1 MSMRLIKGFFIV
13 LAGLFIF
20 ITILSLFIPSKLL
33 VTRAVV
39 INARPDKVFTEISN
53 LQNWKH
59 WQPVFINDSAVIKF
73 DTDANGIS
81 NSCEWNTGG
90 KENKMLITDK
100 KDNVLNITLSR
111 QRENDVLNTIRI
123 LPLADS
129 SQVQAEWSVL
139 IKLKW
144 YPWEKFYGI
153 FIEKVS
159 GQGYED
165 ALNSLKAYTE
175 NN

>member
-20 ITILSLFIPSKLL
+20 ITILSLFIPSRLMI
-33 VTRAVV
+33 TRAVV
-39 INARPDKVFTEISN
+39 INAPADKVFNEISD

-59 WQPVFINDSAVIKF
+59 WQPVFMNDSAKIKF
-73 DTDANGIS
+73 TSG
-81 NSCEWNTGG
+81 NSCEWESKGKKNTVQITEKKGNAVSAILRRAG
-90 KENKMLITDK
+90 ENEIK
-100 KDNVLNITLSR
+100 NNIS
-111 QRENDVLNTIRI
+111 I

-129 SQVQAEWSVL
+129 NQVQVEWNVL

-153 FIEKVS
+153 FIEKIT

-165 ALNSLKAYTE
+165 ALNSLKTYIE

>member
-1 MSMRLIKGFFIV
+1 MFKGFLIV
-13 LAGLFIF
+13 MAGLFVF
-20 ITILSLFIPSKLL
+20 VTILSLFIPSKLM

-39 INARPDKVFTEISN
+39 INAKADLVFNEISN
-53 LQNWKH
+53 LQNWKN
-59 WQPVFINDSAVIKF
+59 WQPVFVNDSANIKF

-81 NSCEWNTGG
+81 NSCTWVSNGKKNSLQITG
-90 KENKMLITDK
+90 K
-100 KDNVLNITLSR
+100 KDNTLSATLL
-111 QRENDVLNTIRI
+111 REGEIDVRNTIRI
-123 LPLADS
+123 LPVTDS

-153 FIEKVS
+153 FIEKIT

-165 ALNSLKAYTE
+165 ALNSLKAYVE
-175 NN
+175 HH

>member
-1 MSMRLIKGFFIV
+1 MRLFKGFFIV

-20 ITILSLFIPSKLL
+20 ITILSLFIPSRLM

-39 INARPDKVFTEISN
+39 INAPAGKVFNEINN
-53 LQNWKH
+53 LHNWKH
-59 WQPVFINDSAVIKF
+59 WQPVFINDSAKITFNTGADGVSDF
-73 DTDANGIS
+73 
-81 NSCEWNTGG
+81 CEWDSKGKKNTVT
-90 KENKMLITDK
+90 ITSK
-100 KDNVLNITLSR
+100 SNNSIAAVLKRSGET
-111 QRENDVLNTIRI
+111 DVQNTISI

-129 SQVQAEWSVL
+129 SQVQAEWNVL
-139 IKLKW
+139 IRLKW

-153 FIEKVS
+153 FIEKIS

-165 ALNSLKAYTE
+165 ALNSLKSYVE

>member
-1 MSMRLIKGFFIV
+1 MRLFKGFFIV

-20 ITILSLFIPSKLL
+20 ITIFSLFIPSKLM

-39 INARPDKVFTEISN
+39 INAKADKVFNEISN
-53 LQNWKH
+53 LKNWKN
-59 WQPVFINDSAVIKF
+59 WQPVFRNDSAIIKF
-73 DTDANGIS
+73 DTDVNGVS
-81 NSCEWNTGG
+81 NACAWESKG
-90 KENKMLITDK
+90 KKNKIIITDK
-100 KDNVLNITLSR
+100 KDNKITASLI
-111 QRENDVLNTIRI
+111 REGENEVFNTISV

-129 SQVQAEWSVL
+129 NQVQAEWNVL
-139 IKLKW
+139 IKFKW

-153 FIEKVS
+153 FIEKIT

-165 ALNSLKAYTE
+165 ALNSLKVYVE

>member
-1 MSMRLIKGFFIV
+1 MRLFKGFFIV

-20 ITILSLFIPSKLL
+20 ITILSLFIPSKLM
-33 VTRAVV
+33 VSRAVV
-39 INARPDKVFTEISN
+39 INANADKVFSEISN

-59 WQPVFINDSAVIKF
+59 WQPVFKSDSAQMQFK
-73 DTDANGIS
+73 TEANGIS
-81 NSCEWNTGG
+81 NYCEWDS
-90 KENKMLITDK
+90 KDK
-100 KDNVLNITLSR
+100 KNVIEITGRKNNSITALLRRSG
-111 QRENDVLNTIRI
+111 ENDVQNTISV
-123 LPLADS
+123 LPLSDS
-129 SQVQAEWSVL
+129 NQVQAEWNVL

-165 ALNSLKAYTE
+165 ALNSLKGYVE
-175 NN
+175 NH

>member
-1 MSMRLIKGFFIV
+1 MRLFKGFFIV

-20 ITILSLFIPSKLL
+20 ITILSLFIPSRLMIS
-33 VTRAVV
+33 RAVA
-39 INARPDKVFTEISN
+39 INANAGKVFNEISN

-59 WQPVFINDSAVIKF
+59 WQPVFMNDSSQIQFKTYTN
-73 DTDANGIS
+73 DIS
-81 NSCEWNTGG
+81 NYCEWESNG
-90 KENKMLITDK
+90 KKNIVEITHK
-100 KDNVLNITLSR
+100 KNNSISALLKRSG
-111 QRENDVLNTIRI
+111 ENDVQNTISV
-123 LPLADS
+123 LPLSDS
-129 SQVQAEWSVL
+129 NQVQVEWNVL

-165 ALNSLKAYTE
+165 ALNSLKNYVE
-175 NN
+175 NH

>member
-1 MSMRLIKGFFIV
+1 MRLAKGFFIV

-20 ITILSLFIPSKLL
+20 TTLLSLLIPSKLMI
-33 VTRAVV
+33 TRAVV
-39 INARPDKVFTEISN
+39 INAPANKVFAEVSD

-59 WQPVFINDSAVIKF
+59 WQPVFVRDSAAIRF
-73 DTDANGIS
+73 NLDAGGTS
-81 NSCEWNTGG
+81 SSCEWESKGE
-90 KENKMLITDK
+90 KNKMIITG
-100 KDNVLNITLSR
+100 R
-111 QRENDVLNTIRI
+111 QSHSVAVKLERPGENDVLNTISI

-129 SQVQAEWSVL
+129 SQVQAEWNVL
-139 IKLKW
+139 VKLKW

-153 FIEKVS
+153 FIENIS

-165 ALNSLKAYTE
+165 ALNGLKVYVE

>member
-1 MSMRLIKGFFIV
+1 MRLFKAFFIV

-20 ITILSLFIPSKLL
+20 ITILSLFIPSKLM

-39 INARPDKVFTEISN
+39 INAKGDKVFNEIRD
-53 LQNWKH
+53 LQNWKN
-59 WQPVFINDSAVIKF
+59 WQPVFIRDSANIKF

-81 NSCEWNTGG
+81 NSCTWESKG
-90 KENKMLITDK
+90 KKNKMLITDK
-100 KDNVLNITLSR
+100 KKNSIAATLLR
-111 QRENDVLNTIRI
+111 NGENDVLNTISI

-129 SQVQAEWSVL
+129 NQVQAEWNVL

-144 YPWEKFYGI
+144 YPWEKFYGL
-153 FIEKVS
+153 FIEKIS

>member
-1 MSMRLIKGFFIV
+1 MRLFKGFFIV

-20 ITILSLFIPSKLL
+20 ITILSLFIPSRLM
-33 VTRAVV
+33 VSRAVV
-39 INARPDKVFTEISN
+39 INTNTAKAFSEISN

-59 WQPVFINDSAVIKF
+59 WQPVFMNDSAKINFK
-73 DTDANGIS
+73 TDDNGIS
-81 NSCEWNTGG
+81 NYCEWESKG
-90 KENKMLITDK
+90 KKNAVEITK
-100 KDNVLNITLSR
+100 KNNNSIAAVLKRSG
-111 QRENDVLNTIRI
+111 ENDVQNTISI

-129 SQVQAEWSVL
+129 NQVQAEWNVL

-153 FIEKVS
+153 FIEKIS

-165 ALNSLKAYTE
+165 ALNSLKNYVE
-175 NN
+175 NH

>member
-1 MSMRLIKGFFIV
+1 MRLFKGFFIV

-33 VTRAVV
+33 VTRSVV
-39 INARPDKVFTEISN
+39 INARADKVFGEVSN

-59 WQPVFINDSAVIKF
+59 WQPVFINDSASINF
-73 DTDANGIS
+73 NTGTNGIS
-81 NSCEWNTGG
+81 NYCVWNSNG
-90 KENKMLITDK
+90 KKNEMHVISR
-100 KDNVLNITLSR
+100 KDNIFTATLSR
-111 QRENDVLNTIRI
+111 EGENDMLNAIRI
-123 LPLADS
+123 SPLTDS

-153 FIEKVS
+153 FIEKTA

-165 ALNSLKAYTE
+165 ALNSLKSYTE

>member
-1 MSMRLIKGFFIV
+1 MRLFKGFFIV

-20 ITILSLFIPSKLL
+20 ITILSLFIPSKLM

-39 INARPDKVFTEISN
+39 INAKADQVFKEISD

-59 WQPVFINDSAVIKF
+59 WQPVFTRDSAIIRF
-73 DTDANGIS
+73 DTDAKGIS
-81 NSCEWNTGG
+81 NSCTWESKG
-90 KENKMLITDK
+90 KKNKMLITDK
-100 KDNVLNITLSR
+100 KGNSISATLIR
-111 QRENDVLNTIRI
+111 NGENDVFNTISI

-129 SQVQAEWSVL
+129 NQVQTEWNVL
-139 IKLKW
+139 INLKW
-144 YPWEKFYGI
+144 YPWEKFYGL
-153 FIEKVS
+153 FIEKIS

-165 ALNSLKAYTE
+165 ALNSLKAYLE

>member
-1 MSMRLIKGFFIV
+1 MSKRLIKGFFIV

-20 ITILSLFIPSKLL
+20 ITILSLFIPSKLM

-39 INARPDKVFTEISN
+39 INAHADKVFNEISN

-59 WQPVFINDSAVIKF
+59 WQPVFINDSANIRF
-73 DTDANGIS
+73 ETDASGIS
-81 NSCEWNTGG
+81 NSCEWESKG
-90 KENKMLITDK
+90 KKNKVIITAKEENAITASLI
-100 KDNVLNITLSR
+100 R
-111 QRENDVLNTIRI
+111 EGENDVFNSIKV

-129 SQVQAEWSVL
+129 NQVQTEWNVL
-139 IKLKW
+139 IRLKW

-153 FIEKVS
+153 FIEGIT

-165 ALNSLKAYTE
+165 ALNSLKAYVE
-175 NN
+175 KD

>member
-1 MSMRLIKGFFIV
+1 MRLFKGFFIV

-20 ITILSLFIPSKLL
+20 ITILSLFIPSKLM

-39 INARPDKVFTEISN
+39 INAPAGKVFSEINN
-53 LQNWKH
+53 LHNWKH
-59 WQPVFINDSAVIKF
+59 WQPVFINDSAKITFNTGADGV
-73 DTDANGIS
+73 S
-81 NSCEWNTGG
+81 NFCEWDSKGKKNTVT
-90 KENKMLITDK
+90 ITSK
-100 KDNVLNITLSR
+100 SNQSIAAVLKRSGET
-111 QRENDVLNTIRI
+111 DVQNTISI

-129 SQVQAEWSVL
+129 NQVQAEWNVL
-139 IKLKW
+139 IRLKW

-153 FIEKVS
+153 FIEKIS

-165 ALNSLKAYTE
+165 ALNSLKSYVE